1 MNALI
6 TSISTP
12 FEGIFPI
19 PELGLFGILLIVGTI
34 VSLHTILTNDKE

>member
-12 FEGIFPI
+12 FEGLFAISEF
-19 PELGLFGILLIVGTI
+19 GLLSILLIASMVASIKT
-34 VSLHTILTNDKE
+34 VFTKDK